1 MSNIECVWEIGAL
14 LGEGPLWVERE
25 QAVYWVDIFSNTV
38 HRYML
43 ADGARKT
50 WNFDFEITSLSARKQ
65 GGFIGTIQDGYA
77 LIDLDNQTV
86 EPIQLPESDIPNNRF
101 NDGKVD
107 AQGRYWAGT
116 MDTEQTSE
124 SGVLYRLNADLSLD
138 TMDENYIITN
148 GPTFSKDGKTLYHT
162 DTIKRE
168 IYAFDLSSTGAIS
181 NKRIFTK
188 FEDESE
194 GLPDGMTIDSE
205 DCIWVCHFGGARI
218 TRYSPDGKILQV
230 IPMPVPNITSCT
242 FAGDNLDTLYITT
255 ARVAIEDADLHKY
268 PLAGGLFSFKPDVKG
283 LPTTM
288 FAG

>member
-1 MSNIECVWEIGAL
+1 MSNVECVWEIGAL
-14 LGEGPLWVERE
+14 LGEGPLWVEHE
-25 QAVYWVDIFSNTV
+25 QAIYWVDIFSNTV
-38 HRYML
+38 HRYLL

-50 WNFDFEITSLSARKQ
+50 WNFDFEVTSLSARKQ

-77 LIDLDNQTV
+77 YIDLEKQTV
-86 EPIQLPESDIPNNRF
+86 EAVQVVESDIPNNRF

-116 MDTEQTSE
+116 MDTNQTSE
-124 SGVLYRLNADLSLD
+124 SGILYRLNADLSLD

-148 GPTFSKDGKTLYHT
+148 GPTFSKDGKILYHT

-168 IYAFDLSSTGAIS
+168 IYAFDLDSTGAIS
-181 NKRIFTK
+181 NKHIFTK

-218 TRYSPDGKILQV
+218 TRYSPEGKILQV

-255 ARVAIEDADLHKY
+255 ARTAIEEADLPKY
-268 PLAGGLFSFKPDVKG
+268 PLAGSLFSFKPGVQG

-288 FAG
+288 FAD